1 MFHLVLAGIWLG
13 LAVFA
18 FLQPGGQEW
27 VIPNT
32 SISIGWIALAF
43 FAYNVIRWRSSR
55 GPMQRPTTWQPRHDD
70 GAKKPIDPAL
80 DFSDPRREDGA

>member
-1 MFHLVLAGIWLG
+1 MLHLVLAAIWLG

-18 FLQPGGQEW
+18 FLQPHLNPGQEW

-43 FAYNVIRWRSSR
+43 FVYNVIRWRASR
-55 GPMQRPTTWQPRHDD
+55 PAVPQHPAWQPRPED
-70 GAKKPIDPAL
+70 KKPTDPAL
-80 DFSDPRREDGA
+80 DFSDPRKED